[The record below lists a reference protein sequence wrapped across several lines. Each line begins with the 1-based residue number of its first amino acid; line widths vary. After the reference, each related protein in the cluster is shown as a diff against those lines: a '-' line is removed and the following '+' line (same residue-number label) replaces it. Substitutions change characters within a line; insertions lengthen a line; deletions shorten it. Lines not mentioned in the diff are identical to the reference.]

1 MTATMG
7 LSWESLKQEPPSVY
21 LAFLEMSLGFV
32 CFLSL
37 FHALI
42 SIVGVLKLKNGQVL
56 SYADNVSLSCKMVSA
71 VFAVI
76 SCIMGVVSKYFC
88 QIVMVV
94 HVTKKI
100 IDFIFFSIVQH
111 IVFHPR
117 AFEKALLFL
126 TPNVGG
132 EKKFMC
138 ITAKTFFPCK
148 PLYKQFDVIMYDLN
162 FLKFS
167 HLHFQY

>member
-1 MTATMG
+1 MG

-42 SIVGVLKLKNGQVL
+42 SIVGVLKLKNGEVL

-100 IDFIFFSIVQH
+100 IDFIFFSYCTTHSVSPEG
-111 IVFHPR
+111 F
-117 AFEKALLFL
+117 
-126 TPNVGG
+126 
-132 EKKFMC
+132 
-138 ITAKTFFPCK
+138 
-148 PLYKQFDVIMYDLN
+148 
-162 FLKFS
+162 
-167 HLHFQY
+167 